1 MGALYF
7 GVGKAL
13 GSLIGGLAIDAI
25 GVRNTFRC
33 FSIASLVAASVYLL
47 FTSMWDKRKKVVQDV
62 EKNSDDKTDV
72 NVDGEKISDDK
83 TDVDSEENSDDHKTD
98 VNGEEII
105 DDKVVCKETEVPSPC
120 LEEGNSDSN
129 SDSRCT

>member
-1 MGALYF
+1 MASLEGVMGALYF

-72 NVDGEKISDDK
+72 NVDGEEIS
-83 TDVDSEENSDDHKTD
+83 
-98 VNGEEII
+98 

-120 LEEGNSDSN
+120 LEDGNSDSN
-129 SDSRCT
+129 SDSR